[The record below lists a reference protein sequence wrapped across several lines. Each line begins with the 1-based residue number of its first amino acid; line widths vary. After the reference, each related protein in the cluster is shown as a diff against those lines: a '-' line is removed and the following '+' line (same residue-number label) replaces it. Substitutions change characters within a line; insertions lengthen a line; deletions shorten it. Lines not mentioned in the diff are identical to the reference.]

1 LSSFRRLAVV
11 TIAATFVL
19 IAVGGLVRATDSGLG
34 CPDWPRCFGRLVPP
48 AELHA
53 WIEHSHRLVASVVMV
68 LVALLVVAA
77 WRTGQAPVVRRAAV
91 AALVMVLAQA
101 MIGAFVVWWK
111 LRADSVTLH
120 LATALALV
128 GLLIFV
134 DFRARHGPGGRD
146 GRDRRFVRLAATGA
160 GLLYL
165 QMLVGSTVTGHQAG
179 LAYPLAVLWPDLG
192 PSVARIQLAHRALA
206 VVVAALVV
214 ATWVVARRTQRAHP
228 TVTRLAGYAVGLV
241 AVQVGLGVAN
251 VANRLSA
258 LTVVPHL
265 TVGALLWGTMVAL
278 VLHADRFAGTDVR
291 DPAEPEPAPARTAR
305 QSARAYFLL
314 TKPRIIELLLVTTVP
329 TMFIAARGVPSPWL
343 MAATLV
349 GGALSAASANVLNCY
364 LDRDIDALMRRTAR
378 RPLPAHRVDPAD
390 ALRFGLVLGVA
401 GFVWLWALVNLLS
414 AALAT
419 AAILFYVFVYTIGL
433 KRRSTQNIVI
443 GGAAGAVPVLV
454 GWSAVTGRV
463 GLPALVLF
471 AIIFY
476 WTPPHFWALSLRF
489 KDDYAAA
496 GVPMLPVVRGARE
509 TSTQILYYTVLLVAV
524 TLLLGPAGG
533 MGALYL
539 AAAVALGG
547 AFIWRAL
554 ELRRD
559 LTGRRAIRLFS
570 FSNIYLALLF
580 CAMALDAVVRGG
592 S

>member
-1 LSSFRRLAVV
+1 LTPFRRLAVV

-68 LVALLVVAA
+68 LAAVLVVAA
-77 WRTGQAPVVRRAAV
+77 WRTGQERVVRRAAV

-101 MIGAFVVWWK
+101 VIGAFVVWWK

-128 GLLIFV
+128 ALLIFI
-134 DFRARHGPGGRD
+134 DFRARHGPGRRQGQ
-146 GRDRRFVRLAATGA
+146 DRRFVRLVAATA

-165 QMLVGSTVTGHQAG
+165 QMLVGSTVTGHHAG
-179 LAYPLAVLWPDLG
+179 LAYPLEVLWPDLG
-192 PSVARIQLAHRALA
+192 PSVARIQLAHRTMA
-206 VVVAALVV
+206 VVVGTLVV
-214 ATWVVARRTQRAHP
+214 VTWLVARRTQRAHP
-228 TVTRLAGYAVGLV
+228 GITRLAGYAAGLV
-241 AVQVGLGVAN
+241 AVQIGLGVAN

-265 TVGALLWGTMVAL
+265 AVGALLWGTMVAL
-278 VLHADRFAGTDVR
+278 WLHADRFAGTGVR

-329 TMFIAARGVPSPWL
+329 TMFIAARGVPSL
-343 MAATLV
+343 LLVAATLS
-349 GGALSAASANVLNCY
+349 GGSLSAASANVLNCY

-401 GFVWLWALVNLLS
+401 GFVWLWTFVNLLS
-414 AALAT
+414 AVLAT

-463 GLPALVLF
+463 ELPALVLF

-524 TLLLGPAGG
+524 SLLLYPAGR
-533 MGALYL
+533 MGAVYL

-559 LTGRRAIRLFS
+559 LSGRRAIRLFS
-570 FSNIYLALLF
+570 FSNTYLALLF
-580 CAMALDAVVRGG
+580 CAMALDAVIRGRP
-592 S
+592 